1 MRKYSPGDVVM
12 IHPDIANKSRF
23 PNVLPGLM
31 PQMREL
37 AGVIDEI
44 HQDIPE
50 DGIIYK
56 LKNHQCW
63 WRYDW
68 LVPLEDFKN
77 EDESNQ
83 INDASGIED
92 LI

>member
-1 MRKYSPGDVVM
+1 MREYSPGEVVM
-12 IHPDIANKSRF
+12 VHPDIANESRF
-23 PNVLPGLM
+23 PNILPGLVA
-31 PQMREL
+31 PMRKF

-44 HQDIPE
+44 HRDIPG
-50 DGIIYK
+50 DGIYR
-56 LKNHQCW
+56 LNNHPFW

-77 EDESNQ
+77 KDELSQ
-83 INDASGIED
+83 IDDASGIEY

>member
-1 MRKYSPGDVVM
+1 M

-23 PNVLPGLM
+23 PNILPGLM
-31 PQMREL
+31 PPMREL

-44 HQDIPE
+44 HRDVPG
-50 DGIIYK
+50 DGIYR
-56 LKNHQCW
+56 LNNHPYW
-63 WRYDW
+63 WRHDW